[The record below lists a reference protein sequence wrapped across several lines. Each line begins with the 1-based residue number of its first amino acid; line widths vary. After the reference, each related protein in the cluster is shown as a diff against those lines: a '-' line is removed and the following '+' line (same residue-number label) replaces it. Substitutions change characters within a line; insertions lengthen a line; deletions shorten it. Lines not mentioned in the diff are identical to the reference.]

1 MAVAWRP
8 APPARPAK
16 TVAPARE
23 IARFTSLV
31 NAHRVSIGCR
41 ALVWSAAV
49 AAVAQAHSADM
60 ARRDFFDHINP
71 DGKTPFD
78 RLRRAGIPY
87 AAAAENVAY
96 GTASAKRVLELW
108 LKSSGH
114 RANIENCRYT
124 HRSLFTVHCSRCS
137 SLWAD

>member
-1 MAVAWRP
+1 M
-8 APPARPAK
+8 
-16 TVAPARE
+16 
-23 IARFTSLV
+23 V
-31 NAHRVSIGCR
+31 NAHRVSVGCR
-41 ALVWSAAV
+41 VLVWSAEV

-87 AAAAENVAY
+87 SAAAENIAY

-108 LKSSGH
+108 LKSAGH

-124 HRSLFTVHCSRCS
+124 HHGVGLSQGRWTQVFVEKRER
-137 SLWAD
+137 